1 MDLFLK
7 VFFSNLTTE
16 NPLDFLCKAALYTN
30 GLKTINVALMA
41 WTFYPQKTPQ
51 YLAFYLS
58 MKLAREKKWTLESS
72 GVFSTVHKQQGI
84 GQTNNMRL
92 FYGCGRAP
100 NREENPGTC

>member
-30 GLKTINVALMA
+30 GLQTINVALMA

-58 MKLAREKKWTLESS
+58 MKLARES
-72 GVFSTVHKQQGI
+72 GIFRCVQHCPQATRYRTDQQHEAF
-84 GQTNNMRL
+84 L
-92 FYGCGRAP
+92 WLW
-100 NREENPGTC
+100 